1 MQLTGS
7 DIQQAALAEDGKI
20 IVAKE
25 YPNSHR
31 FRVDTDCIQAG
42 CSMLAW
48 YGRHRPIRW
57 KPSAPCVRIGGRNA
71 RANPEASSDHSP
83 HGRRQSGRL
92 CHDRRHAG

>member
-31 FRVDTDCIQAG
+31 FRVDTDCITGRMQYVGVVWPTPPYSVEAKRTVRKDWWAQRAGEPGSEFGPFPSRQA
-42 CSMLAW
+42 A
-48 YGRHRPIRW
+48 
-57 KPSAPCVRIGGRNA
+57 VRA
-71 RANPEASSDHSP
+71 LMP
-83 HGRRQSGRL
+83 
-92 CHDRRHAG
+92 